1 MSDKPTAESQTAGG
15 VTLAP
20 AVDVYEDESGIRLF
34 ADLPGVSKEGLRV
47 RVDGDTLLIEG
58 DIATGLAAD
67 REPVY
72 AEVRGTHYRR
82 SFTLSRELATDQIEA
97 VLKDGVLRVRIPKVR
112 ESAPRRIEVRVG

>member
-1 MSDKPTAESQTAGG
+1 MSDKPTAESQTANG

-20 AVDVYEDESGIRLF
+20 AVDVFEDESGIRLF
-34 ADLPGVSKEGLRV
+34 ADLPGVSKDRLRV

-58 DIATGLAAD
+58 DMEAGLAAA
-67 REPVY
+67 RETVY

-97 VLKDGVLRVRIPKVR
+97 VLKDGVLRVRIGKAR
-112 ESAPRRIEVRVG
+112 EGAPRRIEVRVV